1 VKIGYLN
8 KYKSNKSAFFFILPS
23 IILISAIV
31 IYPLIYSVFIS
42 FYDYNVFDKV
52 PPFVGLGNYK
62 EIFSSK
68 YFWQSIG
75 RTMYFTVV
83 SVFLELFFGFLIALL
98 LNKEFKGRA
107 ILRTLVILPWA
118 LPTVVN
124 GVLWTWIY
132 DPNYGVLNVLLKNLG
147 LISKYKNWLG
157 TPLSAMNSV
166 IIADV
171 WKNTSFIAI
180 VLLAAMQ
187 SIPKDYYEAALID
200 GANKLK
206 IITHITLPLLRP
218 AMLVALVIRTMEA
231 FKVFDIIY
239 IMTKGGPANGTQVI
253 SYYTYAASFNFH
265 KFGYGAAL
273 SCIVSVIIML
283 LALMYVKILYKKV

>member
-1 VKIGYLN
+1 
-8 KYKSNKSAFFFILPS
+8 
-23 IILISAIV
+23 
-31 IYPLIYSVFIS
+31 
-42 FYDYNVFDKV
+42 
-52 PPFVGLGNYK
+52 
-62 EIFSSK
+62 
-68 YFWQSIG
+68 
-75 RTMYFTVV
+75 
-83 SVFLELFFGFLIALL
+83 
-98 LNKEFKGRA
+98 
-107 ILRTLVILPWA
+107 
-118 LPTVVN
+118 
-124 GVLWTWIY
+124 
-132 DPNYGVLNVLLKNLG
+132 
-147 LISKYKNWLG
+147 
-157 TPLSAMNSV
+157 MNSV

-265 KFGYGAAL
+265 KFDRRRLILHSFSNHHAA
-273 SCIVSVIIML
+273 CTNVCQDSV
-283 LALMYVKILYKKV
+283 

>member
-1 VKIGYLN
+1 MN
-8 KYKSNKSAFFFILPS
+8 CF
-23 IILISAIV
+23 
-31 IYPLIYSVFIS
+31 SV
-42 FYDYNVFDKV
+42 
-52 PPFVGLGNYK
+52 
-62 EIFSSK
+62 
-68 YFWQSIG
+68 
-75 RTMYFTVV
+75 
-83 SVFLELFFGFLIALL
+83 FLIALL

-124 GVLWTWIY
+124 GTMDMDI

-265 KFGYGAAL
+265 KFGHGAAL